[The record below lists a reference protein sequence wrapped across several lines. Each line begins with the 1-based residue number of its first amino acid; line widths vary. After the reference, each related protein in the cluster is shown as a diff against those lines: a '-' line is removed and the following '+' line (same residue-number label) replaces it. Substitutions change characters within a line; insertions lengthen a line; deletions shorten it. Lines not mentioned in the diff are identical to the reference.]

1 MEIQFDEPK
10 RLWTL
15 EHRGLDFRDAGAV
28 FKGDHFTIED
38 DRRDYG
44 EPRFQTIGLLG
55 ASVVMLVW
63 TPRSGLRR
71 IISMRHGNAE
81 ERDTYERLTRRS

>member
-1 MEIQFDEPK
+1 MDVTYDEPK

-28 FKGDHFTIED
+28 FEGDHFTIED
-38 DRRDYG
+38 DRKDYG
-44 EPRFQTIGLLG
+44 EQRFQTIGVLHS
-55 ASVVMLVW
+55 AVVMVVW
-63 TPRSGLRR
+63 TPRSGSRR

-81 ERDTYERLTRRS
+81 ERDTYQRLTRRS